1 MVDECD
7 KNITDS
13 FLCEKDV
20 TEMGRTGYASEIYIR
35 PVDWLGNG
43 SHVTCPSGH
52 VTLKLLACD
61 VQSACWARFMD
72 SQASSCDAALTP
84 LPPSFTCTNGVERV
98 PYTLVCDHRPD
109 CSDNSDENFC
119 VFPSCRLLGRLQCT
133 NKQVRLASVTVCS
146 SPPPHLPPH
155 TNSHPSPTP
164 FPSMHT
170 HDLIAV

>member
-61 VQSACWARFMD
+61 VQSACWAKTYVRTID
-72 SQASSCDAALTP
+72 IRDVPSPASCPAPLTS
-84 LPPSFTCTNGVERV
+84 LPPSMTCRNGAEAVT
-98 PYTLVCDHRPD
+98 YSLLCDGRSD
-109 CSDNSDENFC
+109 CSDSSDEDFC
-119 VFPSCRLLGRLQCT
+119 VMPPCSESQPLQC
-133 NKQVRLASVTVCS
+133 SVTKRVK
-146 SPPPHLPPH
+146 
-155 TNSHPSPTP
+155 TKG
-164 FPSMHT
+164 
-170 HDLIAV
+170 I